1 MTTFLHKPYLVN
13 VSVHK
18 RGGGQKYTKIC
29 PRGLRIA
36 PYAEGNILEQLSL
49 QSINRMAIGQ

>member
-1 MTTFLHKPYLVN
+1 MTILLHKPDIEKM
-13 VSVHK
+13 STK
-18 RGGGQKYTKIC
+18 RGYKYPKIC